1 MEYIE
6 TLFTLARD
14 NYILV
19 FIIGTFASFLES
31 FIPALPLIGI
41 VVANSMML
49 GWIFGLLGSVLGAC
63 TGTYLLFLLSNKFSH
78 IKIFERI
85 ENNKVDR
92 AINWVKHQGFATLF
106 VAYSCPFIPGC
117 LVTIACGISNKSS
130 ESFIPAMVIG
140 RILMFLVASYIGNDV
155 VGFIHSPMKI
165 IFVSLLTIISFL
177 VGRKINT
184 RIEAKYHN

>member
-31 FIPALPLIGI
+31 FIPALPLMGI

-49 GWIFGLLGSVLGAC
+49 GWIFGLLGSVLGSC

-117 LVTIACGISNKSS
+117 LVTIACGISNKSD
-130 ESFIPAMVIG
+130 ESFIPAMVSG

-177 VGRKINT
+177 VGRKINA

>member
-1 MEYIE
+1 MEHID

-14 NYILV
+14 NFILV

-31 FIPALPLIGI
+31 FIPALPLMGI
-41 VVANSMML
+41 VVANSVMM
-49 GWIFGLLGSVLGAC
+49 GWIFGLLGSVLGSC

-106 VAYSCPFIPGC
+106 IAYSCPFIPGC
-117 LVTIACGISNKSS
+117 LVTIACGVSNKSR
-130 ESFIPAMVIG
+130 ESFVPAMISG
-140 RILMFLVASYIGNDV
+140 RILMFLIASYIGNDLL
-155 VGFIHSPMKI
+155 GFIHSPMRI
-165 IFVSLLTIISFL
+165 IFVAALTIISFL

-184 RIEAKYHN
+184 RIEAKHHN

>member
-1 MEYIE
+1 MEHIE

-14 NYILV
+14 NFILV

-31 FIPALPLIGI
+31 FIPALPLMGI
-41 VVANSMML
+41 VVANSVMM
-49 GWIFGLLGSVLGAC
+49 GWVFGLLGSVLGSC

-106 VAYSCPFIPGC
+106 IAYSCPFIPGC
-117 LVTIACGISNKSS
+117 LVTIACGVSNKSR
-130 ESFIPAMVIG
+130 ESFVSAMISG
-140 RILMFLVASYIGNDV
+140 RILIFLIASYIGNDLL
-155 VGFIHSPMKI
+155 GFIHSPMRI
-165 IFVSLLTIISFL
+165 IFVAALTIISFL

-184 RIEAKYHN
+184 RIEAKHHN

>member
-1 MEYIE
+1 MEHIE

-14 NYILV
+14 NFILV

-31 FIPALPLIGI
+31 FIPALPLMGI
-41 VVANSMML
+41 VVANSVMM
-49 GWIFGLLGSVLGAC
+49 GWVFGLLGSVVGSC

-106 VAYSCPFIPGC
+106 IAYSCPFIPGC
-117 LVTIACGISNKSS
+117 LVTIACGVSNKSR
-130 ESFIPAMVIG
+130 ESFVPAMISG
-140 RILMFLVASYIGNDV
+140 RILMFLIASYIGNDLL
-155 VGFIHSPMKI
+155 GFIHSPMRI
-165 IFVSLLTIISFL
+165 IFVAALTIISFL

-184 RIEAKYHN
+184 RIEAKHHN

>member
-1 MEYIE
+1 MEHIE

-14 NYILV
+14 NFILV

-31 FIPALPLIGI
+31 FIPALPLMGI
-41 VVANSMML
+41 VVANSVML
-49 GWIFGLLGSVLGAC
+49 GWAFGLLGSVLGSC

-106 VAYSCPFIPGC
+106 IAYSCPFIPGC
-117 LVTIACGISNKSS
+117 LVTIACGVSNKSS
-130 ESFIPAMVIG
+130 ESFVPAMISG
-140 RILMFLVASYIGNDV
+140 RILMFLIASYIGNDL
-155 VGFIHSPMKI
+155 VGFIHSPMRI
-165 IFVSLLTIISFL
+165 IFVTALTIISFL

-184 RIEAKYHN
+184 RIEAKHHN